1 MWYHKP
7 FLVLAPP
14 NILFVYN
21 KKSLAKINLQRIYIF
36 IIRQFFPIS
45 CLNKNNFWFVDIH
58 QSSIWR
64 YGSTL
69 SGTLSLL
76 FSPSGTKALMR
87 QFVADAPKAHESL
100 STEARRV
107 PVQGTPIPLISVFI
121 AIFRLGTVWNDLF
134 PTKIANLLEIDNIG
148 KPWWFDNSRRGMTLL
163 RRETPAFAQQKWP
176 RWHSLSLRSL
186 WIGSATS
193 GICA

>member
-1 MWYHKP
+1 MLNSFCALRLELIKHRGLARVFLGYYH
-7 FLVLAPP
+7 L
-14 NILFVYN
+14 LFYSSKYVKITNSAKAERRNEYAN
-21 KKSLAKINLQRIYIF
+21 K
-36 IIRQFFPIS
+36 
-45 CLNKNNFWFVDIH
+45 
-58 QSSIWR
+58 R

-121 AIFRLGTVWNDLF
+121 ESFRFGTVCNNRF
-134 PTKIANLLEIDNIG
+134 STKVAEL
-148 KPWWFDNSRRGMTLL
+148 
-163 RRETPAFAQQKWP
+163 
-176 RWHSLSLRSL
+176 
-186 WIGSATS
+186 
-193 GICA
+193 

>member
-1 MWYHKP
+1 MC
-7 FLVLAPP
+7 
-14 NILFVYN
+14 
-21 KKSLAKINLQRIYIF
+21 R
-36 IIRQFFPIS
+36 
-45 CLNKNNFWFVDIH
+45 IH
-58 QSSIWR
+58 QLPIWR

-121 AIFRLGTVWNDLF
+121 APFCFGTIWNDLF
-134 PTKIANLLEIDNIG
+134 FTKIAELLGLTVSINLDDSTTAGGAWHFCVGRLLLLHSKSGPVALSIITASVDWLSDKRYMCVRINHQIG
-148 KPWWFDNSRRGMTLL
+148 PLSRTK
-163 RRETPAFAQQKWP
+163 QK
-176 RWHSLSLRSL
+176 SL
-186 WIGSATS
+186 WPQAVCFFIYSFPAS
-193 GICA
+193 

>member
-1 MWYHKP
+1 MRNLLYDYRNCIKISNIKAARKFCDLCTA
-7 FLVLAPP
+7 FLGCK
-14 NILFVYN
+14 IL
-21 KKSLAKINLQRIYIF
+21 IY
-36 IIRQFFPIS
+36 R
-45 CLNKNNFWFVDIH
+45 IH

-107 PVQGTPIPLISVFI
+107 PVQGTPISLISVFI
-121 AIFRLGTVWNDLF
+121 AIFRLDTICRFCELTGTADDST
-134 PTKIANLLEIDNIG
+134 PR
-148 KPWWFDNSRRGMTLL
+148 KPL
-163 RRETPAFAQQKWP
+163 
-176 RWHSLSLRSL
+176 LSL
-186 WIGSATS
+186 GA
-193 GICA
+193 

>member
-1 MWYHKP
+1 MKDI
-7 FLVLAPP
+7 FLLV
-14 NILFVYN
+14 ILR
-21 KKSLAKINLQRIYIF
+21 K
-36 IIRQFFPIS
+36 
-45 CLNKNNFWFVDIH
+45 FWFADVYL
-58 QSSIWR
+58 SNKWR

-87 QFVADAPKAHESL
+87 QFVANAPKAHESL

-121 AIFRLGTVWNDLF
+121 AIFRLGTVWNDRF
-134 PTKIANLLEIDNIG
+134 STKVTELSKIG
-148 KPWWFDNSRRGMTLL
+148 NTDKPWWFDNSRMGMTLL
-163 RRETPAFAQQKWP
+163 RRETPAFAQQKWS
-176 RWHSLSLRSL
+176 RWHFIPFRSL

>member
-1 MWYHKP
+1 MM
-7 FLVLAPP
+7 
-14 NILFVYN
+14 IC
-21 KKSLAKINLQRIYIF
+21 R
-36 IIRQFFPIS
+36 
-45 CLNKNNFWFVDIH
+45 IH
-58 QSSIWR
+58 QLPIWR

-121 AIFRLGTVWNDLF
+121 ASFCFGTIWNDLF
-134 PTKIANLLEIDNIG
+134 PTKMANLLGIDNID
-148 KPWWFDNSRRGMTLL
+148 KP
-163 RRETPAFAQQKWP
+163 
-176 RWHSLSLRSL
+176 
-186 WIGSATS
+186 
-193 GICA
+193 